1 MGGLDLSPLV
11 LLVAILALQMVLQRN
26 AMAFM

>member
-11 LLVAILALQMVLQRN
+11 ALLLIFFIQRWLIRGTIL
-26 AMAFM
+26 

>member
-11 LLVAILALQMVLQRN
+11 LIVILYAIQTVLQRN
-26 AMAFM
+26 AVYFY